1 MLGFEV
7 TGPYAGAMMMS
18 LAALFLFIWGVLSGA
33 LSETDKAAK
42 GFFEREMENERS
54 AEHRSGE
61 PDAAVTGSASKLA
74 P

>member
-7 TGPYAGAMMMS
+7 TGPYVGAMLMS

-33 LSETDKAAK
+33 LSGTDKAAN
-42 GFFEREMENERS
+42 GFFEREIENERS
-54 AEHRSGE
+54 AEQRSGE
-61 PDAAVTGSASKLA
+61 PEASGTGGASKLA

>member
-33 LSETDKAAK
+33 LSGTDKAAN
-42 GFFEREMENERS
+42 GFFEREMEKENERS
-54 AEHRSGE
+54 AEQRSGE
-61 PDAAVTGSASKLA
+61 PDASGTGGA
-74 P
+74 

>member
-33 LSETDKAAK
+33 LSGTEKAAN

-54 AEHRSGE
+54 AEQRSGE
-61 PDAAVTGSASKLA
+61 PDAPGTGSASKLA

>member
-7 TGPYAGAMMMS
+7 TGPYAGAMLMS

-33 LSETDKAAK
+33 MNGTDKAAK
-42 GFFEREMENERS
+42 RFFEREMEHERS
-54 AEHRSGE
+54 AEQRSGE
-61 PDAAVTGSASKLA
+61 PEASGTGSASKLA

>member
-33 LSETDKAAK
+33 LSGTDKAAN
-42 GFFEREMENERS
+42 GFFEREME
-54 AEHRSGE
+54 
-61 PDAAVTGSASKLA
+61 SKTTCDPFRNMAGKVLI
-74 P
+74 